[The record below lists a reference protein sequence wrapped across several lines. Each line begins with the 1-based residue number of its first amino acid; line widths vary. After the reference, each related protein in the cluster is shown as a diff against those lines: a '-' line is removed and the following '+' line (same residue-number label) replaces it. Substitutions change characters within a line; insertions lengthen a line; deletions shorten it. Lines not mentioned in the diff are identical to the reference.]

1 MPDPAPAASTALAE
15 ITAERARLEP
25 IAAEAGRLEYE
36 LQDVQTRLHN
46 LERSVSWRVTTPLR
60 VVTWLVRER
69 RAIVFRAALRARAWL
84 ER

>member
-1 MPDPAPAASTALAE
+1 MPDPAPAASSLLQE
-15 ITAERARLEP
+15 IAAERARLEP
-25 IAAEAGRLEYE
+25 IAAEAGALEDE

-69 RAIVFRAALRARAWL
+69 RAIVFRAALRARARL

>member
-1 MPDPAPAASTALAE
+1 MPDPAPAASRLLDE
-15 ITAERARLEP
+15 IAAERARLEP
-25 IAAEAGRLEYE
+25 IAAEAGPLEHE
-36 LQDVQTRLHN
+36 LQDVQTRLHD

-60 VVTWLVRER
+60 LVTWLVRER

>member
-1 MPDPAPAASTALAE
+1 MPDPAPAGSSLLQE
-15 ITAERARLEP
+15 IAAERARLEP
-25 IAAEAGRLEYE
+25 IAAETGALEHE
-36 LQDVQTRLHN
+36 LQDVQTRLQR

-69 RAIVFRAALRARAWL
+69 RAIVFRAALRARARL